1 MRDGQVARFLETS
14 DVLTIGLISFG
25 KPDYKRRLSEIL
37 EPIGSVPDRYYLS
50 SKACQGILRRAE
62 KRGKTIPD
70 ALKAA
75 LESVANTPEE

>member
-25 KPDYKRRLSEIL
+25 KPDCKRRLSEIL
-37 EPIGSVPDRYYLS
+37 EPIGSVPGRYYLS

-62 KRGKTIPD
+62 KRGKEIPG